1 MKISTKGIYALEVAV
16 DLACHASDEKRE
28 SIRSIAERRKLSEKY
43 LERIVSLLKRAGLVS
58 SMRGAFGGYCLT
70 RPASQIT
77 VLEVLQ
83 AAEGDLAPVECLVKS
98 TDCGI
103 PCSTCPT
110 RGNWN
115 QMWMLIKN
123 AVKDTTLE
131 DILKSVIDK
140 EEFV

>member
-16 DLACHASDEKRE
+16 DLACYASDERRE
-28 SIRSIAERRKLSEKY
+28 SIRSIAARRDLSEKY
-43 LERIVSLLKRAGLVS
+43 LERIVSLLKKAGLVS
-58 SMRGAFGGYCLT
+58 STRGASGGYCLA

-77 VLEVLQ
+77 VLDVLM

-103 PCSTCPT
+103 ACSACPT

-115 QMWMLIKN
+115 QMWTLIKN
-123 AVKDTTLE
+123 AVKDTTIE

-140 EEFV
+140 EKSM